1 LIQNKSIQI
10 ENKNIKVEDIT
21 NKEKLKRIYSVMIPI
36 LITQLATMGMTVV
49 DTMMSGHAG
58 ASNLAGVAIG
68 SSLWLPI
75 LHASTGIIS
84 ASTPIIAQHF
94 GASRHEDIAP
104 SVRHG
109 TYVAIALAL
118 IIIILGVFFSDNL
131 LLRLDLTPSV
141 YNVAIGYLG
150 GLAVGILPLFIN
162 INLRSFVDT
171 MGLTSLTMKLFLLA
185 LPVNAFFNYCL
196 IFGEL
201 GFPKLGGIGAG
212 WATSLTEFV
221 LLAAFLL
228 AINKVKVLKKYKI
241 FATLGN
247 LETKRLFEQLKI
259 GVPSGISIFF
269 ETSVF
274 SWIAFAIAK
283 FGTSNIASAQI
294 ALNIGG
300 VLYMFPLSM
309 SFALVI
315 IVGYKVGAKEHKEAQ
330 KYANIGI
337 INTIIIVLS
346 TILVIVL
353 NNYFIVS
360 LYSANSEII
369 KISSTLIVLIAC
381 YQPFDAIGVP
391 IQGILRGYKD
401 IKFPFYAAFCSY
413 WLICV
418 PTSCLL
424 DYKFNYGVQS
434 YFYGLMMGV
443 LANSVLLFLRFNY
456 IKSKYKSLYNKQ
468 YFNK

>member
-1 LIQNKSIQI
+1 
-10 ENKNIKVEDIT
+10 
-21 NKEKLKRIYSVMIPI
+21 
-36 LITQLATMGMTVV
+36 
-49 DTMMSGHAG
+49 
-58 ASNLAGVAIG
+58 
-68 SSLWLPI
+68 
-75 LHASTGIIS
+75 
-84 ASTPIIAQHF
+84 
-94 GASRHEDIAP
+94 
-104 SVRHG
+104 
-109 TYVAIALAL
+109 
-118 IIIILGVFFSDNL
+118 
-131 LLRLDLTPSV
+131 
-141 YNVAIGYLG
+141 
-150 GLAVGILPLFIN
+150 
-162 INLRSFVDT
+162 
-171 MGLTSLTMKLFLLA
+171 
-185 LPVNAFFNYCL
+185 
-196 IFGEL
+196 
-201 GFPKLGGIGAG
+201 
-212 WATSLTEFV
+212 
-221 LLAAFLL
+221 L

-456 IKSKYKSLYNKQ
+456 IKSKYKSLYIKQ